1 MRPKSVRNSI
11 AKLGVFSDKQ
21 LMLSVAFRRK
31 IDFFRLLMAAETFHH
46 ADDSVCKMLHEMNK
60 TPA

>member
-1 MRPKSVRNSI
+1 
-11 AKLGVFSDKQ
+11 
-21 LMLSVAFRRK
+21 MLSVAFRRK